1 MTKTP
6 GKAPGKYAT
15 IQDVAARAGVSPST
29 VSYVLSGKRSISES
43 TRQKVL
49 QTIEEM
55 NYTAS
60 SLGQRMR
67 QGKTQSIGVASPALR
82 ANDWSLPEFFGSIAA
97 AAGVHDYT
105 AGFFVDRTPH
115 QLVELGKSRFV
126 DGFLLI
132 DTTAEDPRVEAL
144 KENHIPF
151 VVIGRVQDNTGIS
164 YVDFEFEQVMQS
176 AFRHLFDLG
185 HRKIAY
191 HRLPPRTMQDINN
204 GFYIEDSYR
213 RAREDFN
220 IEVVE
225 QVVPMYRDEAF
236 TATLDLLDR
245 HPDVTAIIAHN
256 HIETLH
262 ALHERHVRVPEE
274 VSVIGITTAVAA
286 EGCIPPL
293 TSVDV
298 PISIMTKLAVDQ
310 LIRIIGG
317 EAPMDNVLMPAKLI
331 PRKSTSAPLESK
343 LGWTEVHRI

>member
-1 MTKTP
+1 MPKTSS
-6 GKAPGKYAT
+6 KTPGKYAT

-82 ANDWSLPEFFGSIAA
+82 ANDWSLPEFFGSIAG
-97 AAGVHDYT
+97 AAGAHDYT
-105 AGFFVDRTPH
+105 AGFFVDRTPQ
-115 QLVELGKSRFV
+115 QLVDLGKSRFV

-144 KENHIPF
+144 KNAGIPF
-151 VVIGRVQDNTGIS
+151 VVIGRVQDNTGIHF
-164 YVDFEFEQVMQS
+164 VDFEFEQVMQA
-176 AFRHLFDLG
+176 AFQHLQDLG

-191 HRLPPRTMQDINN
+191 HRLPDRTAEDINN
-204 GFYIEDSYR
+204 GFYIQDSFA
-213 RAREDFN
+213 RAKEAFALEV
-220 IEVVE
+220 IE
-225 QVVPMYRDEAF
+225 QTVPMYRDEAF
-236 TATLDLLDR
+236 TATLELLDQ
-245 HPDVTAIIAHN
+245 HPDVTAIITHN

-286 EGCIPPL
+286 EGCIPSL
-293 TSVDV
+293 SSVDV
-298 PISIMTKLAVDQ
+298 PISVMTKLAVDQ
-310 LIRIIGG
+310 LIRIINA
-317 EAPMDNVLMPAKLI
+317 EAPLENVVMPARLI
-331 PRKSTSAPLESK
+331 PRKSTAAPMPSK
-343 LGWTEVHRI
+343 LKAVVQN